1 MYEGFQCGPFDL
13 VERIGHGS
21 SAEVWRAT
29 HRDSSID
36 VALKVFHRARAR
48 AAFAL
53 RNEVRAAARLDHPN
67 IVMLFDQGLTAES
80 PAPQQDQ
87 PALYLAMELCTGGAL
102 SALAQRADWDQLRDR
117 LIAMLRALA
126 HAHSRGVIHRDLK
139 PSNVLLSPNDN
150 GEMDIKLSDFG
161 IAHALVDSQPSAES
175 ADPRQG
181 RLSGT
186 LQYMAPEQLA
196 GLWRDE
202 GPWTDL
208 YALGVMAYEAT
219 CGIAPWRATTR
230 NELLGKLVHSAPP
243 LRARM
248 PIPDGLQA
256 WIDKLLARA
265 ANERFQS
272 ASAALRELQRLGA
285 PAVWGRVDSPAP
297 PVNAPAPP
305 AGQQAP
311 RPPKP
316 PVARALALQ
325 GIGLS
330 LYGLRPT
337 PLVGR
342 SMQRDAVWPD
352 VIAAMRGDGPR
363 AIVIRGPMGVGTS
376 KFASWIS
383 EHTHA
388 QHGAL
393 RLHAT
398 HSPIAGPSDGLAAM
412 VRKQLRAS
420 GLDASGQERRAARHI
435 QDFPL
440 SDDSELESPSL
451 AALLSSVISNPS
463 HTVVMAEQ
471 QRTIRRFLLRMAKRQ
486 PVVLTIDNAQW
497 GQNALGLCRALM
509 AAETDSTPLL
519 LLVLVDDEALASDSA
534 EALDVRSFVSMER
547 VNVQELGPL
556 SRSEHRELIVGT
568 LGLASPLVDLVVAR
582 TDGDALFS
590 ASLLRYWVQ
599 ADKLVPGREGFIL
612 RDGEAQNIP
621 KSLVR
626 VWGAQLD
633 VLSEQL
639 PDIGAETL
647 KQALEIAAAL
657 GVSVQD
663 NEWRAACSAAGIA
676 VPDRLVQGLAELNLV
691 TATRVGWH
699 FRHASFRDHLELRAI
714 RDKRWRSHHEH
725 CADALSRTARA
736 SNTADDRTQ
745 ARVGQHRVVARQF
758 VEACSPLLSGAL
770 AAREASDWNESHRIF
785 DLLSM
790 AAKEVGDE
798 RLHIEARIER
808 VPCYLSEGKIA
819 KAEELAHA
827 AQRDAQRL
835 GDTTLI
841 ARAHMALAATD
852 FDRSDTNG
860 ATLLLQEALDELGD
874 EQSIWRAQALTKLG
888 GLCMW
893 RRELALASRYFRQ
906 AQEILGDDPAY
917 RSERGQTLRGLAHL
931 AHCHEDF
938 AGATRLMKDARDC
951 FAAEG
956 NRYATAS
963 CINDLG
969 DLLRHQGNLGD
980 SEQLYREALAI
991 FRSVQATNASTAH
1004 CNLGYLLVERGRHKE
1019 AEAIFRSLVASKL
1032 VEERQVDLLWILCG
1046 LLVCV
1051 AHNKNWGEWDALQ
1064 SQISAL
1070 ADSGLVD
1077 EDLASASRLAAGL
1090 ARRAGHYERARWAYR
1105 YALHHY
1111 ERMDKPQETRTVKD
1125 LLTDLGDSLTP
1136 S

>member
-1 MYEGFQCGPFDL
+1 VYEGLQCGPFDL

-67 IVMLFDQGLTAES
+67 IVMLFDQGLTAD
-80 PAPQQDQ
+80 A
-87 PALYLAMELCTGGAL
+87 PALLQGQTAVYLAMELCTGGAL
-102 SALAQRADWDQLRDR
+102 SARTQRAAWDQLRER
-117 LIAMLRALA
+117 LIAMLGALA

-139 PSNVLLSPNDN
+139 PSNVLLSPNET
-150 GEMDIKLSDFG
+150 GEMAVKLSDFG
-161 IAHALVDSQPSAES
+161 IAHALVDSRTSAEPT
-175 ADPRQG
+175 DPRQG

-248 PIPDGLQA
+248 PVPNGLQS

-272 ASAALRELQRLGA
+272 ASEALRELLALGA
-285 PAVWGRVDSPAP
+285 TAVWGRVDSPAP
-297 PVNAPAPP
+297 PASQAPP
-305 AGQQAP
+305 ASPQTPHPP
-311 RPPKP
+311 RL

-342 SMQRDAVWPD
+342 SAQRDAVWPY
-352 VIAAMRGDGPR
+352 VVAAMKGDGPQ

-420 GLDASGQERRAARHI
+420 GLDTSGQERRAARHI

-440 SDDSELESPSL
+440 ADDSELESISL
-451 AALLSSVISNPS
+451 AALLSPVISNPS

-471 QRTIRRFLLRMAKRQ
+471 QRTIQRFLLRTAKRQ

-497 GQNALGLCRALM
+497 GQNALELCRALM
-509 AAETDSTPLL
+509 DAETDSTPLL
-519 LLVLVDDEALASDSA
+519 LLVLIDDEALASDSA
-534 EALDVRSFVSMER
+534 EALDVHSFVSMAR
-547 VNVQELGPL
+547 VNVQQLGPL

-568 LGLASPLVDLVVAR
+568 LGLASPLVDLVVSR

-599 ADKLVPGREGFIL
+599 ADKLVAGRDGFVL
-612 RDGEAQNIP
+612 RDGEAANIP
-621 KSLVR
+621 KTLVR

-639 PDIGAETL
+639 PDISAEHL
-647 KQALEIAAAL
+647 KQSLEIAAAL

-691 TATRVGWH
+691 TVARVGWH

-736 SNTADDRTQ
+736 SNADDDRTQ
-745 ARVGQHRVVARQF
+745 ARIGQHRVVAGQF
-758 VEACSPLLSGAL
+758 AEACSPLLSGAL

-785 DLLSM
+785 DLLTI
-790 AAKEVGDE
+790 AAREVGDE
-798 RLHIEARIER
+798 RLHIEACIER

-841 ARAHMALAATD
+841 ARSHMALAATD
-852 FDRSDTNG
+852 FDRSETNG
-860 ATLLLQEALDELGD
+860 ATVLLQKALHELGD

-980 SEQLYREALAI
+980 SEKLYREALAI
-991 FRSVQATNASTAH
+991 FRSVQAANASTAH
-1004 CNLGYLLVERGRHKE
+1004 CNLGYLLIERSRHKE
-1019 AEAIFRSLVASKL
+1019 AEAIFRGLVASKL

-1051 AHNKNWGEWDALQ
+1051 AHNKDWGEWDALQ

-1070 ADSGLVD
+1070 ADSGLID
-1077 EDLASASRLAAGL
+1077 EDLAGATRLAAGL

-1111 ERMDKPQETRTVKD
+1111 ERMDKPQESRTVRD
-1125 LLTDLGDSLTP
+1125 LLTDLGDSPTP